1 MSTLLEKMM
10 KAGTTKHAAVLAS
23 SPFFN
28 QKESIPTELPIL
40 NIAFSGSLDGGLL
53 PGLTIFAGASK
64 SFKTML
70 ALYCMKAY
78 LDKYK
83 GGIAIL
89 YDSEFGVTPEYI
101 ESFDIDINRVLHIPI
116 KDVEELKFDIVK
128 KLEEVEKKEKVFIM
142 IDSIGNL
149 ASKKE
154 LEDAQN
160 EKSVADMSR
169 AKSLK
174 SLFRIITP
182 YLTTKSIP
190 CIAINHVYQEMG
202 MFPKAVVSGGT
213 GVMYSSNQVFIIT
226 KAQEKEGTDLAGWRF
241 TINIE
246 KSRYV
251 REKSK
256 LPFTVM
262 YETGMLKWTAIFDL
276 AFQAGF
282 ITKPKVGWYQ
292 LVDPDTGE
300 VLEKNFRQADVM
312 NNDEYF
318 EKLVKNEDFKKFV
331 EQKFKLTMQHKP
343 LEEDLEELEE
353 PVDIDD

>member
-83 GGIAIL
+83 DGIAIL

-190 CIAINHVYQEMG
+190 CIAINHIYMEQC
-202 MFPKAVVSGGT
+202 
-213 GVMYSSNQVFIIT
+213 
-226 KAQEKEGTDLAGWRF
+226 LAGETLIR
-241 TINIE
+241 TTSGNKQIKDIE
-246 KSRYV
+246 IGDKVYALNGTQKV
-251 REKSK
+251 
-256 LPFTVM
+256 TH
-262 YETGMLKWTAIFDL
+262 IF
-276 AFQAGF
+276 G
-282 ITKPKVGWYQ
+282 
-292 LVDPDTGE
+292 PDFLDGE
-300 VLEKNFRQADVM
+300 G
-312 NNDEYF
+312 
-318 EKLVKNEDFKKFV
+318 KKF
-331 EQKFKLTMQHKP
+331 L
-343 LEEDLEELEE
+343 ELEFDDGSKVRCTHDHKFLISDNTWKE
-353 PVDIDD
+353 AIDLKIGEIFY